1 MKKLLLSFLSL
12 FMLMSVTH
20 QAWAEGG
27 TKKSLKVLN
36 GSVAWGA
43 AGNGFVNQVGEAG
56 ALPTALDAPAGGK
69 VLEIKNY
76 ITTPP
81 VGPGNAPVTYSTSS
95 SSSICTVDPATG
107 QLLAKATGTCVVT
120 VNTPKVEACMTCD
133 PKIYPVAAGR
143 VNLTFAITGT
153 LSSEEQLAMDEMGV
167 LGTGP
172 NEEGKELDLTKVGG
186 GITYRAYKAANGAE
200 RFANG
205 SYPAKVDFTGTMPQL
220 DWASGG
226 DLQGPVLGTGQRDFV
241 GAQFEGY
248 ILWPGS
254 RKATTPVVFY
264 DVCDD
269 GFKLKIAKEAGAA
282 GASGTHDVVINNY
295 VDQAPGSWSSRY
307 NATGTAGARKGGSIY
322 HFTIDYYEHG
332 GHAMC
337 SLYWDK
343 GKGSAFPWSWMT
355 KKLVPAKNFSQSP
368 THWNTN

>member
-43 AGNGFVNQVGEAG
+43 AGNGFVNQVGVAG

-81 VGPGNAPVTYSTSS
+81 VGPDNAPVTYSTSS

-153 LSSEEQLAMDEMGV
+153 LISEEQLAMDEMGV

-172 NEEGKELDLTKVGG
+172 
-186 GITYRAYKAANGAE
+186 
-200 RFANG
+200 
-205 SYPAKVDFTGTMPQL
+205 QL
-220 DWASGG
+220 DWAAGG
-226 DLQGPVLGTGQRDFV
+226 DLQGPVLGTGQREFV

-269 GFKLKIAKEAGAA
+269 GFKLNIAKEAGAA

-332 GHAMC
+332 GHATC

-343 GKGSAFPWSWMT
+343 GKGSAFPWSWTT